1 MMSFFIITTLLVSLA
16 SSAIVNYGYITGTIP
31 SYTYP
36 VTLNAGDVING
47 TLLWPGTEDLDIY
60 LYKSG
65 QDLLSRGTYLDREY
79 SGDLNP

>member
-1 MMSFFIITTLLVSLA
+1 MMSFFITTLLVGLA

-36 VTLNAGDVING
+36 INLNAGDVLEG
-47 TLLWPGTEDLDIY
+47 TLSWPGTEDLDIY
-60 LYKSG
+60 LYRSG

-79 SGDLNP
+79 SSNLNP